1 MSRQLA
7 ESGCFVRELQP
18 MCAKNVAGRAAG
30 NYRLIACASPEF
42 RVSVVEKS
50 LCALF
55 EARGLAAQMG
65 NNFAGEMK

>member
-1 MSRQLA
+1 M
-7 ESGCFVRELQP
+7 RELRP

-30 NYRLIACASPEF
+30 NCQAGSLRFPEF
-42 RVSVVEKS
+42 RVSIVEKS

-65 NNFAGEMK
+65 ENFAGEMK